1 MLFDP
6 SDTAL
11 IMTLLMVI
19 LLGLG
24 IPVAISMG
32 MAGMLG
38 LVMIGGPQFLYGQ
51 LQTMPYS
58 ITANYDFAVMPTFL
72 LMGNLAMNSGMATE
86 LYTAAD
92 RWLGH
97 LRGGLYLATISGATA
112 FAAISGSP
120 LVNATVFTRVALP
133 EMLKLGYSKSV
144 ASACIASVGTLA
156 AMIPPSI
163 GMVVYGI
170 LTETSIG
177 KLMIAGIVP
186 GLITAALYCITI
198 IVWVRWDPSI
208 APKRRARSPAPERWK
223 ALGQTWSILLLFVC
237 LMAGLY
243 GGLFSPSAAGA
254 MGAFFAF
261 IIITAR
267 GRMKWPMLTESLRS
281 SAQTTAMLFIII
293 IGGLLYSR
301 MLVLSGYVGHV
312 VEFTGGLGLSPT
324 ALLLLISLLYIILGC
339 FMDGVSMLLVTM
351 PFVFPI
357 IKQAGIDPVFFG
369 ILVIAFIEIGAITPP
384 IGLNLFATAGAGR
397 GMIVMGDILK
407 GILPFVIL
415 NVIALIIFIFFP
427 EVVLWL
433 PSHMEF

>member
-1 MLFDP
+1 MSFDP
-6 SDTAL
+6 SNAAL
-11 IMTLLMVI
+11 LMTLAMVV

-24 IPVAISMG
+24 VPVAISMG
-32 MAGMLG
+32 MAGLAG
-38 LVMIGGPQFLYGQ
+38 LVMIGGWPFLFGQ

-72 LMGNLAMNSGMATE
+72 LMGNLAMNSGMAAE
-86 LYTAAD
+86 LYNAAD
-92 RWLGH
+92 KWLGH
-97 LRGGLYLATISGATA
+97 LRGGLYFATISGATA

-163 GMVVYGI
+163 GMVIYGI

-177 KLMIAGIVP
+177 KLMIAGIIP
-186 GLITAALYCITI
+186 GLITAALYCILI
-198 IVWVRWDPSI
+198 SVWVRWDPSV
-208 APKRRARSPAPERWK
+208 APKLRARSPAPERWK
-223 ALGQTWSILLLFVC
+223 ALASTWSIILLFMC

-254 MGAFFAF
+254 MGAFFAL
-261 IIITAR
+261 IIIAAR
-267 GRMKWPMLTESLRS
+267 RRLNWAMLTESLRS

-301 MLVLSGYVGHV
+301 MLVVSGLVGDIV
-312 VEFTGGLGLSPT
+312 DFTGSLGLSPLQ
-324 ALLLLISLLYIILGC
+324 LLLLVSVLYIILGC

-357 IKQAGIDPVFFG
+357 IKNAGIDPIFFG

-384 IGLNLFATAGAGR
+384 IGLNLFATAGAGA
-397 GMIVMGDILK
+397 GMIKMGDILR

-415 NVIALIIFIFFP
+415 NIVALIIFIMFP
-427 EVVLWL
+427 DLVLWL
-433 PSHMEF
+433 PSHMQF

>member
-11 IMTLLMVI
+11 IMTLFMVM

-32 MAGMLG
+32 IAGMIG
-38 LVMIGGPQFLYGQ
+38 LVMIGGAQFLYGQ

-72 LMGNLAMNSGMATE
+72 LMGNLAMNSGMAAE

-186 GLITAALYCITI
+186 GLISAALYCITI
-198 IVWVRWDPSI
+198 IVWVRWDPTI
-208 APKRRARSPAPERWK
+208 APKLRGRSPAPERWK
-223 ALGQTWSILLLFVC
+223 ALGQTWSIILLFVC

-261 IIITAR
+261 IIIIAR
-267 GRMKWPMLTESLRS
+267 GRMKWPMLMESLRS

-301 MLVLSGYVGHV
+301 MLVLSGYVGQV
-312 VEFTGGLGLSPT
+312 VEFTGNLGLSPT
-324 ALLLLISLLYIILGC
+324 VLLLLISVLYIILGC

-397 GMIVMGDILK
+397 GMINMGDILR
-407 GILPFVIL
+407 GIVPFVVL

-433 PSHMEF
+433 PSHMDF

>member
-1 MLFDP
+1 MFDP
-6 SDTAL
+6 ADTAL
-11 IMTLLMVI
+11 LMTLGMVI

-24 IPVAISMG
+24 IPVAVSMG
-32 MAGMLG
+32 MAGLVG
-38 LVMIGGPQFLYGQ
+38 LVMIGGWPFLFGQ

-72 LMGNLAMNSGMATE
+72 LMGNLAMNSGMAAE

-133 EMLKLGYSKSV
+133 EMLRLGYSKSV

-186 GLITAALYCITI
+186 GLITAGLYCLLIA
-198 IVWVRWDPSI
+198 VWVRWDPSI
-208 APKRRARSPAPERWK
+208 APKRRERAPAHERWK
-223 ALGQTWSILLLFVC
+223 ALGSTWSIILLFMC
-237 LMAGLY
+237 LMVGLY
-243 GGLFSPSAAGA
+243 GGFFSPSAAGA
-254 MGAFFAF
+254 MGAFFAL
-261 IIITAR
+261 IIIAAR
-267 GRMKWPMLTESLRS
+267 RLLNWPMLSESLRS

-301 MLVLSGYVGHV
+301 MLVVSGFVGDI
-312 VEFTGGLGLSPT
+312 VEFTGSLGLTPLQ
-324 ALLLLISLLYIILGC
+324 LLLLVSVLYIILGC

-357 IKQAGIDPVFFG
+357 IKNAGIDPVFFG
-369 ILVIAFIEIGAITPP
+369 VMVIAFIEIGAITPP

-397 GMIVMGDILK
+397 GMIVMEDLLR
-407 GILPFVIL
+407 GIIPFVLL
-415 NVIALIIFIFFP
+415 NVLALTLFIFFP
-427 EVVLWL
+427 DIVTWL
-433 PSHMEF
+433 PSRMQF

>member
-1 MLFDP
+1 MI
-6 SDTAL
+6 DTA
-11 IMTLLMVI
+11 TSALLMTVLMVL

-24 IPVAISMG
+24 VPVAISLGMG
-32 MAGMLG
+32 GLLG
-38 LVMIGGPQFLYGQ
+38 LALIGGWPFLFGQ

-72 LMGNLAMNSGMATE
+72 LMGNLAMNSGMAAE
-86 LYTAAD
+86 LYAAAD

-97 LRGGLYLATISGATA
+97 LRGGLYLATISGATV

-133 EMLKLGYSKSV
+133 EMLKLGYAKSV

-186 GLITAALYCITI
+186 GLITAFLYVVTI
-198 IVWVRWDPSI
+198 AIWVRWDPSI
-208 APKRRARSPAPERWK
+208 APNLRSRAPAFERWS
-223 ALGQTWSILLLFVC
+223 ALGATWSIILLFAC
-237 LMAGLY
+237 LMIGLY

-254 MGAFFAF
+254 MGAFFAL
-261 IIITAR
+261 IIIAAR
-267 GRMKWPMLTESLRS
+267 RRLTWTVLAESLRS

-301 MLVLSGYVGHV
+301 MLVLSGIVGSV
-312 VEFTGGLGLSPT
+312 VDFTGDLGLS
-324 ALLLLISLLYIILGC
+324 AFQLLLLIFVIYIVLGC

-357 IKQAGIDPVFFG
+357 IKNAGIDPVFFG
-369 ILVIAFIEIGAITPP
+369 ILVISFIEIGAITPP
-384 IGLNLFATAGAGR
+384 IGLNLFATAGAGK
-397 GMIVMGDILK
+397 GMIDLADILR
-407 GILPFVIL
+407 GILPFVAL
-415 NVIALIIFIFFP
+415 NVVALLTFIMFP
-427 EVVLWL
+427 QIVLWL
-433 PSHMEF
+433 PGRMQF

>member
-6 SDTAL
+6 SDVAL
-11 IMTLLMVI
+11 LMTLGMVI

-32 MAGMLG
+32 IAG
-38 LVMIGGPQFLYGQ
+38 LVGLLMIGGPPFLYGQ

-58 ITANYDFAVMPTFL
+58 VTANYDFAVMPTFL
-72 LMGNLAMNSGMATE
+72 LMGNLAMNSGMAAE

-120 LVNATVFTRVALP
+120 LVNATVFTRIALP
-133 EMLKLGYSKSV
+133 EMLKLGYAKSV

-186 GLITAALYCITI
+186 GLITATLYFTLIV
-198 IVWVRWDPSI
+198 VWVRWDPSI
-208 APKRRARSPAPERWK
+208 APKLRTRAPSAERWK
-223 ALGQTWSILLLFVC
+223 SLGNTWSIILLFIC

-254 MGAFFAF
+254 MGAFFAL
-261 IIITAR
+261 IIIIAR
-267 GRMKWPMLTESLRS
+267 RLLTWPMLFESLRS

-301 MLVLSGYVGHV
+301 MLVLSGFVGDIV
-312 VEFTGGLGLSPT
+312 DYTGSLGLSPLL
-324 ALLLLISLLYIILGC
+324 LLLLISLLYIVLGC

-357 IKQAGIDPVFFG
+357 VQNAGIDPVYFG

-384 IGLNLFATAGAGR
+384 IGLNLFATAGAGK
-397 GMIVMGDILK
+397 GMITMTDILR
-407 GILPFVIL
+407 GILPFVAL
-415 NVIALIIFIFFP
+415 NVIALLIFILFP

-433 PSHMEF
+433 PSHMQF

>member
-1 MLFDP
+1 
-6 SDTAL
+6 
-11 IMTLLMVI
+11 MTLLMVV

-24 IPVAISMG
+24 VPVAVSMG
-32 MAGMLG
+32 MAGLVG
-38 LVMIGGPQFLYGQ
+38 LVMIGGPDFLYGQ

-72 LMGNLAMNSGMATE
+72 LMGNLAMNSGMAAE
-86 LYTAAD
+86 LYHAAD

-97 LRGGLYLATISGATA
+97 LRGGLYLATIAGATA

-133 EMLKLGYSKSV
+133 EMLKLGYAKSV

-177 KLMIAGIVP
+177 KLMIAGIIP

-198 IVWVRWDPSI
+198 MIWVRWDPSI
-208 APKRRARSPAPERWK
+208 APKLRARAPSADRWK
-223 ALGQTWSILLLFVC
+223 ALANTWSIILLFMC

-254 MGAFFAF
+254 MGAFFALV
-261 IIITAR
+261 IIAAR
-267 GRMKWPMLTESLRS
+267 RRLKWPMLMESLRS

-301 MLVLSGYVGHV
+301 MLVMSGYVGNV
-312 VEFTGGLGLSPT
+312 VEFVGGLGLSPT
-324 ALLLLISLLYIILGC
+324 VLLLLISVLYIILGC

-357 IKQAGIDPVFFG
+357 IKQAGIDPIFFG

-384 IGLNLFATAGAGR
+384 IGLNLFATAGAGK
-397 GMIVMGDILK
+397 GMITMSDILR

-415 NVIALIIFIFFP
+415 NVVALLIFIFFP
-427 EVVLWL
+427 DVVLWL

>member
-1 MLFDP
+1 
-6 SDTAL
+6 
-11 IMTLLMVI
+11 MTLGMVI

-32 MAGMLG
+32 LAG
-38 LVMIGGPQFLYGQ
+38 LVGLIMIGGPNFLYGQ

-58 ITANYDFAVMPTFL
+58 ITANYAFAVMPTFL
-72 LMGNLAMNSGMATE
+72 LMGNLAMNSGMAAE

-92 RWLGH
+92 KWLGH
-97 LRGGLYLATISGATA
+97 LRGGLYLATIAGATA

-120 LVNATVFTRVALP
+120 LVNATVFTRVSLP

-170 LTETSIG
+170 LTEQSIG
-177 KLMIAGIVP
+177 KLMIAGIIP
-186 GLITAALYCITI
+186 GLITAGLYCILI
-198 IVWVRWDPSI
+198 AVWVRWDPSI
-208 APKRRARSPAPERWK
+208 APKLRPRSSPAERWQ
-223 ALGQTWSILLLFVC
+223 ALGNTWSIILLFLC
-237 LMAGLY
+237 LMGGLY

-254 MGAFFAF
+254 MGAFFAL
-261 IIITAR
+261 IIVIAR
-267 GRMKWPMLTESLRS
+267 RLMTWPMLVESLRS

-301 MLVLSGYVGHV
+301 MLVLSGYVGSV
-312 VEFTGGLGLSPT
+312 VDFTGSLGLSPL

-357 IKQAGIDPVFFG
+357 IKTAGIDPIFFG

-384 IGLNLFATAGAGR
+384 IGLNLFATAGAGK
-397 GMIVMGDILK
+397 GMITTSDILR

-415 NVIALIIFIFFP
+415 NVLALLIFILFP
-427 EVVLWL
+427 DVVLWL
-433 PSHMEF
+433 PSHMQF

>member
-1 MLFDP
+1 
-6 SDTAL
+6 
-11 IMTLLMVI
+11 MTLAMVV

-24 IPVAISMG
+24 VPVAISMG
-32 MAGMLG
+32 MAGLIG
-38 LVMIGGPQFLYGQ
+38 LVMIGGWPFLFGQ

-72 LMGNLAMNSGMATE
+72 LMGNLAMNSGMAGE
-86 LYTAAD
+86 LYKAAD
-92 RWLGH
+92 KWLGH

-163 GMVVYGI
+163 GMVIYGI

-186 GLITAALYCITI
+186 GLITAGLYCALIS
-198 IVWVRWDPSI
+198 VWVRWDPSV
-208 APKRRARSPAPERWK
+208 APKVRPRSPAPERWQ
-223 ALGQTWSILLLFVC
+223 ALGATWSILLLFTC
-237 LMAGLY
+237 LMVGLY

-254 MGAFFAF
+254 MGAFFAL
-261 IIITAR
+261 IIIAAR
-267 GRMKWPMLTESLRS
+267 RRLNWPMLQTSLRS

-301 MLVLSGYVGHV
+301 MLVVSGLVGDIV
-312 VEFTGGLGLSPT
+312 DFTGNLGLSPLQ
-324 ALLLLISLLYIILGC
+324 LLLLISLLYIILGC

-357 IKQAGIDPVFFG
+357 IKQAGIDPIFFG
-369 ILVIAFIEIGAITPP
+369 VLVIAFIEIGAITPP
-384 IGLNLFATAGAGR
+384 IGLNLFATAGAGA
-397 GMIVMGDILK
+397 GMIVMSDILR
-407 GILPFVIL
+407 GIVPFVIL
-415 NVIALIIFIFFP
+415 NVIALALFIIFP
-427 EVVLWL
+427 DLVLWL
-433 PSHMEF
+433 PSRMQF

>member
-1 MLFDP
+1 
-6 SDTAL
+6 
-11 IMTLLMVI
+11 MTLGMVI

-24 IPVAISMG
+24 IPVAVALG
-32 MAGMLG
+32 MAGLVG
-38 LVMIGGPQFLYGQ
+38 LVMIGGPNFLFGQ

-72 LMGNLAMNSGMATE
+72 LMGNLAMNSGMAAE

-133 EMLKLGYSKSV
+133 EMLRLGYSKSV

-186 GLITAALYCITI
+186 GLITAGLYCLLIV
-198 IVWVRWDPSI
+198 VWVRWDPSI
-208 APKRRARSPAPERWK
+208 APKRRERAPAHERWK
-223 ALGQTWSILLLFVC
+223 ALGSTWSIILLFMC
-237 LMAGLY
+237 LMVGLY
-243 GGLFSPSAAGA
+243 GGFFSPSAAGA
-254 MGAFFAF
+254 MGAFFAL
-261 IIITAR
+261 IIIAAR
-267 GRMKWPMLTESLRS
+267 RLLTWPMLSESLRS

-301 MLVLSGYVGHV
+301 MLVVSGLVGDIV
-312 VEFTGGLGLSPT
+312 DFTGSLGLTPLQ
-324 ALLLLISLLYIILGC
+324 LLLLISVLYIILGC

-357 IKQAGIDPVFFG
+357 IKNAGIDPVFFG
-369 ILVIAFIEIGAITPP
+369 VMVIAFIEIGAITPP
-384 IGLNLFATAGAGR
+384 IGLNLFATAGAGK
-397 GMIVMGDILK
+397 GMIVMEDLLR
-407 GILPFVIL
+407 GILPFVLLNIL
-415 NVIALIIFIFFP
+415 ALTIFIFFP
-427 EVVLWL
+427 DVVTWL
-433 PSHMEF
+433 PSRMQF

>member
-1 MLFDP
+1 
-6 SDTAL
+6 
-11 IMTLLMVI
+11 MTLLMVV

-32 MAGMLG
+32 MAGLVG
-38 LVMIGGPQFLYGQ
+38 LILIGGPDFLYGQ

-72 LMGNLAMNSGMATE
+72 LMGNLAMNSGMAAE
-86 LYTAAD
+86 LYIAAD

-97 LRGGLYLATISGATA
+97 FRGGLYLATIAGATA

-186 GLITAALYCITI
+186 GLITAGLYCITI
-198 IVWVRWDPSI
+198 MVWVRRDPSI
-208 APKRRARSPAPERWK
+208 APKLRGRSSAPERWK
-223 ALGQTWSILLLFVC
+223 ALGNTWSIILLFMC

-254 MGAFFAF
+254 MGAFFAL
-261 IIITAR
+261 IIVIAR
-267 GRMKWPMLTESLRS
+267 RRMTWPMLMESLRS

-301 MLVLSGYVGHV
+301 MLVMSGYVGQV
-312 VEFTGGLGLSPT
+312 VDYVGGLGLSPT
-324 ALLLLISLLYIILGC
+324 VLLLLVSVLYIILGC

-357 IKQAGIDPVFFG
+357 IKNAGIDPVFFG

-384 IGLNLFATAGAGR
+384 IGLNLFATAGAGA
-397 GMIVMGDILK
+397 GMIKMGDILR
-407 GILPFVIL
+407 GIVPFVIL
-415 NVIALIIFIFFP
+415 NVIALLIFIFFP
-427 EVVLWL
+427 DIVLWL